1 MNLSWVSA
9 YLIGFLDTHT
19 QVIETK
25 FNSLLILMIR
35 VLDSKNIAGKK
46 VFLLIIA

>member
-35 VLDSKNIAGKK
+35 VLGSYNIEAKH
-46 VFLLIIA
+46 FFFY